1 LGFLGSLKSPTNAL
15 QSSFDAFACL
25 SQVIAGWPR
34 ILEITPSTL
43 DGGHVQLDL
52 TREIGEPTEGPRD
65 ARTLEMENEALR
77 LKLATLE
84 RRGGR

>member
-1 LGFLGSLKSPTNAL
+1 MGC
-15 QSSFDAFACL
+15 ACL

-34 ILEITPSTL
+34 ILEIVPSTL

-52 TREIGEPTEGPRD
+52 TREMGEPTTTEGPRD

-77 LKLATLE
+77 LKLASLE